1 MRLFVVDDHILFRE
15 GLVSIF
21 ESQPD
26 FIVVGQAG
34 SVREALDQIHNAN
47 PDLALIDL
55 NLPDGDG
62 LELTASLLAKNP
74 NLAIVILTIFD
85 SDELLFE
92 SIRIGAKGFILK
104 NTPRVEL
111 LASLRALQRGEA
123 ALSRTMTRRFLD
135 EFERMGKVQPQ
146 SAPVSVDA
154 LTDREMEVLRELG
167 AGVSNHEI
175 AANLCI
181 TENTVK
187 SHIHN
192 ILTKLNLHSR
202 TQASRFARRIGLA
215 PARFTFLERDREGKG

>member
-1 MRLFVVDDHILFRE
+1 MRLFIVDDHVLFRE

-26 FIVVGQAG
+26 FNVVGQAG
-34 SVREALDQIHNAN
+34 SVREALDQIYDAG
-47 PDLALIDL
+47 PELALIDL

-62 LELTASLLAKNP
+62 LELTATILAKNP

-104 NTPRVEL
+104 NTPRAEL
-111 LASLRALQRGEA
+111 LASLRAIQRGEA

-135 EFERMGKVQPQ
+135 EFGRMGKVQAQP
-146 SAPVSVDA
+146 ATPAVDA
-154 LTDREMEVLRELG
+154 LTEREMEVLRELG
-167 AGVSNHEI
+167 AGVSNQEI
-175 AANLCI
+175 AGNLCI

-187 SHIHN
+187 SHVHN
-192 ILTKLNLHSR
+192 ILTKLNMQNR
-202 TQASRFARRIGLA
+202 NEAIRFARRIGLA
-215 PARFTFLERDREGKG
+215 PAKFNFLDGDERR